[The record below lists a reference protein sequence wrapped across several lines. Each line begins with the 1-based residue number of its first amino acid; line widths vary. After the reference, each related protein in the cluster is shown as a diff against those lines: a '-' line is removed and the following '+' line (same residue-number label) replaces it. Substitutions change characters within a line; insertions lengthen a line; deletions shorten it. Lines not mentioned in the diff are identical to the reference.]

1 MQSTPARVPTAHD
14 LLKDLF
20 YLATPTLE
28 EEKLCQM
35 HKHEIPAILNSLKAD
50 CEQRAEG
57 AHGCVEQAEQPA
69 DPFNAS
75 NQEGKYIVKKA
86 TKVCTRCG
94 KEKSLEEFAKKN
106 KEKLR
111 GYCKQCDAERQRNF
125 YKNNKKREDKQMT
138 ESVKTITKICTKC
151 GKEKS
156 LEEFN
161 NDKRGKYGC
170 KSICRECEKVQ
181 KSEYRASIKTCT
193 PEPLKPH
200 FDTDNFKRYLM
211 SQIEFSKNVIQ
222 KMQGRIEAYQE
233 LISEL

>member
-1 MQSTPARVPTAHD
+1 MKNNNNMTAHD
-14 LLKDLF
+14 LLADLF

-28 EEKLCQM
+28 EEKLCQL
-35 HKHEIPAILNSLKAD
+35 HKHEIPAILNGLK
-50 CEQRAEG
+50 
-57 AHGCVEQAEQPA
+57 HQAKI
-69 DPFNAS
+69 
-75 NQEGKYIVKKA
+75 GKYIIKK
-86 TKVCTRCG
+86 
-94 KEKSLEEFAKKN
+94 EE
-106 KEKLR
+106 E
-111 GYCKQCDAERQRNF
+111 EMS
-125 YKNNKKREDKQMT
+125 E
-138 ESVKTITKICTKC
+138 TITKICTKC

-193 PEPLKPH
+193 PEPLKSN
-200 FDTDNFKRYLM
+200 FDTDSFKRYLM

>member
-28 EEKLCQM
+28 EEKLCQL
-35 HKHEIPAILNSLKAD
+35 HKHEIPAILNSLK
-50 CEQRAEG
+50 
-57 AHGCVEQAEQPA
+57 HQAQI
-69 DPFNAS
+69 
-75 NQEGKYIVKKA
+75 GKYIIKKEEQKMSETQTI
-86 TKVCTRCG
+86 TKICTKCG
-94 KEKSLEEFAKKN
+94 KEKALEEFAKKN

-138 ESVKTITKICTKC
+138 ESAETITKICTKC
-151 GKEKS
+151 GKEKA

-181 KSEYRASIKTCT
+181 KSEYREKINACT
-193 PEPLKPH
+193 PEPLKSS